1 MQSLPKC
8 NSRKL
13 FALSRCCLQKQ
24 NKTESCDKKKC
35 LLYFTSEVYNE
46 EKGEES
52 KQPKE
57 KKAWLPFFMTLIC
70 NYINV

>member
-1 MQSLPKC
+1 MKSLPKC

-13 FALSRCCLQKQ
+13 FALSRCCLQK
-24 NKTESCDKKKC
+24 KKKKEPCDKNNC
-35 LLYFTSEVYNE
+35 LLYFTSEVYNK

-57 KKAWLPFFMTLIC
+57 KKSLASVFHDTDM
-70 NYINV
+70 